1 MLLGEYRLPCG
12 KKSGYRKSKKSEYR
26 LTCGK
31 KSGECETNLVQTI
44 FCSQRRIGDEGQ
56 QAVA

>member
-1 MLLGEYRLPCG
+1 MLLGEYRLTRG

-26 LTCGK
+26 LTYGK
-31 KSGECETNLVQTI
+31 KSGECERNLVQAI
-44 FCSQRRIGDEGQ
+44 FCSQRRVGDEGQ